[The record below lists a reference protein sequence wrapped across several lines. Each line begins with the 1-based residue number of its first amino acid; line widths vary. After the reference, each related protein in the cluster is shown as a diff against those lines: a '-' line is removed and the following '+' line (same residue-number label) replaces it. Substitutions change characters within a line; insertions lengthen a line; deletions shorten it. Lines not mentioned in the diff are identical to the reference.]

1 MIVLGFGI
9 ISLIAGILSLVIGIL
24 VFIMLL
30 MLPLSPQIY
39 KQILFAMA
47 IPFLITV
54 SGIVFYFLQ
63 KKIVV
68 TKIAKAGIILN
79 IIALLIEIYLVTV
92 LLPLI

>member
-9 ISLIAGILSLVIGIL
+9 LSLIAGILSLIIGIL
-24 VFIMLL
+24 VFLMLS

-39 KQILFAMA
+39 KQILFAM
-47 IPFLITV
+47 IVPFLITM

-68 TKIAKAGIILN
+68 TKMAVTGIVLN
-79 IIALLIEIYLVTV
+79 IITLLIEVYLVLA